1 MGQLVR
7 PSFMIV
13 KSTTHSN
20 PRTLKLLITTAENGI
35 HVQTASTDSIGK
47 QALLHYLEFVDLA
60 QKQLIFARIA
70 KMMVLVSSVWN
81 LTLLRMTELNVSSL
95 SQTVLSVRVSTLQM
109 EYLGFVLSVFR
120 DITST
125 Q

>member
-1 MGQLVR
+1 
-7 PSFMIV
+7 MI
-13 KSTTHSN
+13 
-20 PRTLKLLITTAENGI
+20 LLRN
-35 HVQTASTDSIGK
+35 Q
-47 QALLHYLEFVDLA
+47 EFVDLA

-81 LTLLRMTELNVSSL
+81 LTSLRMTELNVSSL

-120 DITST
+120 DITSIQSSMNAHNALLKT
-125 Q
+125 ASLALKRTPAMSVKTIFS

>member
-1 MGQLVR
+1 
-7 PSFMIV
+7 MI
-13 KSTTHSN
+13 
-20 PRTLKLLITTAENGI
+20 LLRN
-35 HVQTASTDSIGK
+35 Q
-47 QALLHYLEFVDLA
+47 EFVDLA